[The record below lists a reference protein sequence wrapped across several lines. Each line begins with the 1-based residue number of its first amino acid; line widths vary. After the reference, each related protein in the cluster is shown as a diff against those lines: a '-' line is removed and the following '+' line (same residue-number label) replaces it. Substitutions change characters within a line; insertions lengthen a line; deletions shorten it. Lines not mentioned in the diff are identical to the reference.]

1 MNIPVLRDTTE
12 LVASIPTLLGFQ
24 PTESAVICF
33 FGADKHLILTA
44 RTDLGTKAH
53 EDLIARVLPHNPTGA
68 VIAVY
73 SEHPSRTSERA
84 LNKIL
89 AAFTKHV
96 EARIGY
102 VRDGSFHEL
111 YGDTVSIDITPTALA
126 ELAFAGHNVT
136 PAASRDEVIAEL
148 TRSEPNPVLESFIT
162 AHDGNLFGEATA
174 RQVEDSLIDYLTGHG
189 PVSNTEHARW
199 VSRLH
204 DQAVRE
210 PALKRLASDPVACR
224 TAKDRMVHLTQTT
237 PRTERTAAAFAFAA
251 ALAWLCGSGVEAE
264 ALAGIGREADPSNVL
279 AGLVEQGSQ
288 IGVDPNVFREMLTD
302 MTLDELRKEG

>member
-1 MNIPVLRDTTE
+1 MNIPVLRGTTE
-12 LVASIPTLLGFQ
+12 VVAAIPTLLGFH

-33 FGADKHLILTA
+33 FGEDKQLILTA

-53 EDLIARVLPHNPTGA
+53 EDLIARVLPHTPTGA

-89 AAFTKHV
+89 AAFTTHI

-111 YGDTVSIDITPTALA
+111 HGDTVSIDITPTALA
-126 ELAFAGHNVT
+126 ELAFAGTNIT
-136 PAASRDEVIAEL
+136 PAATRDEVIAEL
-148 TRSEPNPVLESFIT
+148 TRSEPNPVLESFI
-162 AHDGNLFGEATA
+162 AGHDGNLFGKATA
-174 RQVEDSLIDYLTGHG
+174 RQVEDSLIDYLTGDG
-189 PVSNTEHARW
+189 PTSNTDRARW
-199 VSRLH
+199 VSRLQ
-204 DQAVRE
+204 DQTVRE

-224 TAKDRMVHLTQTT
+224 NAKARMVHLTQTT

-251 ALAWLCGSGVEAE
+251 ALAWLCGSGIEAE
-264 ALAGIGREADPSNVL
+264 ALAGIGRDANPRNVL
-279 AGLVEQGSQ
+279 AELVEQGSRL
-288 IGVDPNVFREMLTD
+288 GVDPGVFREMLTD
-302 MTLDELRKEG
+302 MSLDELRKEA